1 MCFGIINRIVA
12 AESLL
17 ECAKKEGN
25 NRISFYLSHAIKAI
39 KRYYSSKRYYS
50 VLIASLDR
58 YIFVAATHYFNN
70 LKNFSLKEWWFV

>member
-25 NRISFYLSHAIKAI
+25 NRISFYLSHAIKAG
-39 KRYYSSKRYYS
+39 RYYS

-70 LKNFSLKEWWFV
+70 LKNFSLEEWWFV